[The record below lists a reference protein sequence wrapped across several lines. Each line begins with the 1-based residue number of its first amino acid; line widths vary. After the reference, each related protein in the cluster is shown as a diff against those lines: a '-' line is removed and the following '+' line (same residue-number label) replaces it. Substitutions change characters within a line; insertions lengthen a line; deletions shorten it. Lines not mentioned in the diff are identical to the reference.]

1 MAPPWVFVSEKYA
14 GLNRVKHCSELILS
28 SSMPKK
34 CAHSKILFEG
44 RDSVRDGRG
53 RLLTNHPKIDRSQLS
68 LTHALS

>member
-44 RDSVRDGRG
+44 RDSVRDGGRG
-53 RLLTNHPKIDRSQLS
+53 TTRGVCSLISTLL
-68 LTHALS
+68 